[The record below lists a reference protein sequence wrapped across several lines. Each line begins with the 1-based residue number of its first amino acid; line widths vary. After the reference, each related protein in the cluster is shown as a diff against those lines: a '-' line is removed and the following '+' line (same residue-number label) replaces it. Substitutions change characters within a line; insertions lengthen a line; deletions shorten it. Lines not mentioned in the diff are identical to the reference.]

1 MNISNNWEKIHS
13 DREWGKY
20 PNEELIRFIGKY
32 FFKIEFEKRNK
43 IKILELGVGQ
53 GANVWFLV
61 REGFDVYGVDISN
74 SAIEKMKN
82 RLKKENMYT
91 PNMTKKFVPINILN
105 MDFPKDYFDVVID
118 VASMQYLSYTNNNII
133 FEKTNQL
140 LKKNGYFFVW
150 HLLKDSWGYD
160 PNNCIDKDT
169 VKNVTEG
176 PAMNQGNIYYATMN
190 DLCSMLNKNNFK
202 IIEKEILKR
211 TYQNEKEQMSYSI
224 LIAQKR

>member
-91 PNMTKKFVPINILN
+91 DKYSLCGGNKSRAK
-105 MDFPKDYFDVVID
+105 
-118 VASMQYLSYTNNNII
+118 SLSEGIK
-133 FEKTNQL
+133 E
-140 LKKNGYFFVW
+140 LK
-150 HLLKDSWGYD
+150 
-160 PNNCIDKDT
+160 
-169 VKNVTEG
+169 
-176 PAMNQGNIYYATMN
+176 
-190 DLCSMLNKNNFK
+190 
-202 IIEKEILKR
+202 
-211 TYQNEKEQMSYSI
+211 
-224 LIAQKR
+224 